1 MKHYSAAARNGPITV
16 RSRLHPNW
24 PKLSWRFLT
33 VSTSSWKERLHLI
46 ASVARA
52 RYLDGML
59 RAGMIRF
66 AMLVLLGAFVLTRA
80 GPACASMLSPSAML
94 VEDAKAST
102 ASSCHE
108 APHGKPAKG
117 LGQNDGER
125 TACVTGCVAATAA
138 AAIRSPSPAAPETVV
153 LAVEQRLAGLEG
165 GPAPPPPRGLIV

>member
-94 VEDAKAST
+94 VEDAKVSA

-108 APHGKPAKG
+108 APHGAPAEIVSK
-117 LGQNDGER
+117 
-125 TACVTGCVAATAA
+125 
-138 AAIRSPSPAAPETVV
+138 TV
-153 LAVEQRLAGLEG
+153 
-165 GPAPPPPRGLIV
+165 